1 MITLYYCF
9 GLLFFQLVALYIF
22 GYKEIGYKIDILKAE
37 REKTGYISNEYKL
50 HLVVSALKVLFFSY
64 VIVGLF
70 SYHTIYFLA
79 IAILMFII
87 KIEWHY
93 QIKKA
98 IYFVILVILFIILY
112 DYFK

>member
-9 GLLFFQLVALYIF
+9 GLLFFQLVALYVF
-22 GYKEIGYKIDILKAE
+22 AYKEIGYKIDILKAE

-50 HLVVSALKVLFFSY
+50 HLAVSALRVLFLSY

-93 QIKKA
+93 QIKKV

>member
-1 MITLYYCF
+1 MITLYYLF
-9 GLLFFQLVALYIF
+9 GLLFFLLISLYIF
-22 GYKEIGYKIDILKAE
+22 AYKEIGYKIDILKAE

-50 HLVVSALKVLFFSY
+50 HLTVSALRVLFFSY

-70 SYHTIYFLA
+70 SYHMIYFLA
-79 IAILMFII
+79 IVVLMFITQT
-87 KIEWHY
+87 KWHY

-98 IYFVILVILFIILY
+98 IYFIILVILFIILY

>member
-1 MITLYYCF
+1 MITLYYYF
-9 GLLFFQLVALYIF
+9 GLLFFLLISLYVF

-50 HLVVSALKVLFFSY
+50 YLTVSALKVLFFSY

-79 IAILMFII
+79 IAILMFITQT
-87 KIEWHY
+87 KWHY

-98 IYFVILVILFIILY
+98 IYFIILVILFIILY

>member
-9 GLLFFQLVALYIF
+9 GLLFFQLLALYIF
-22 GYKEIGYKIDILKAE
+22 GYKEIEHKIDILKAE

-50 HLVVSALKVLFFSY
+50 HLVVSALKVLFLSY

-70 SYHTIYFLA
+70 FYHMIYFLA
-79 IAILMFII
+79 IAVLMFITQT
-87 KIEWHY
+87 KWHY

-98 IYFVILVILFIILY
+98 IYFIILVILFIILY

>member
-9 GLLFFQLVALYIF
+9 GLLFFQLLALYIF
-22 GYKEIGYKIDILKAE
+22 GYKEIEHKIDILKAE

-50 HLVVSALKVLFFSY
+50 HLVVSALKVLFLSY

-70 SYHTIYFLA
+70 SHHTIYFLA
-79 IAILMFII
+79 IAILMFITQT
-87 KIEWHY
+87 KWHY

>member
-1 MITLYYCF
+1 MITLYYYF

-50 HLVVSALKVLFFSY
+50 HLAVSALKVLFLSY

-79 IAILMFII
+79 IAVLMFITQT
-87 KIEWHY
+87 KWHY

-98 IYFVILVILFIILY
+98 IYFIILVILFIVLY